1 MLTPYGKECKFYYQ
15 DFHRGRSLVECRL
28 LGPGAGWAPKLCRD
42 CPVPG
47 ILLANACP
55 EMILS
60 GKVNAG
66 ILGLGRRVLVA
77 TYCRLSHQSGFDPH
91 LGCSEC
97 HKALHEIHP
106 PAK

>member
-1 MLTPYGKECKFYYQ
+1 MLTPYGKECAFYYQ

-28 LGPGAGWAPKLCRD
+28 LGPGSGWEARLCRT

-60 GKVNAG
+60 GKVTPG
-66 ILGLGRRVLVA
+66 LFGLGRNITVTA
-77 TYCRLSHQSGFDPH
+77 YCRRSNRAVADPH
-91 LGCSEC
+91 IGCGEC
-97 HKALHEIHP
+97 HVVLREIHP
-106 PAK
+106 PSK